1 MRLGLYT
8 YMTELVLGR
17 VVGRGGFSVVNE
29 VREINLQ
36 EVFDTSNEEAK
47 RRAEI
52 GADCCSK
59 ETGSHRYV
67 VKMLRTDLPEDE
79 HTKGVVDLAVEARF
93 LAKLSHPNIITMR
106 ATAASDPLE
115 SKFFVVLDRLVS
127 TLEHKM
133 HSWRKEIGAAMGF
146 WFGPCIGHCCANKQV
161 LHRLWIDRLLV
172 ARDCAAA
179 IRYLHDQDIVYRD
192 LKPDN
197 VGFSEDGDVKI
208 FDFGLAKRLHPDDR
222 LDTGLYTLTG
232 NTGSLRYMAPEV
244 ALGRPYDERVDAY
257 SFGILFWQVCGSK
270 CPFPRF
276 FVLPTLLSSLLTLR
290 LKNHLLGIVCPQILL
305 DVYICVYW
313 PCFTQICA
321 LTTPYSGYSCK
332 MHADLVVGKGYRP
345 KPDSSWPL
353 PWTDLMKR
361 CWSTDV
367 FARPDFENIVQVMD
381 EEIEEM
387 LREDGMEQEGRAGHI
402 HAKKTKAHRIKAQ
415 KDGER
420 LDVDTRIHV
429 SGFVPEN
436 GPQKRHD
443 ADIV

>member
-1 MRLGLYT
+1 MFINMRLGLYT

-257 SFGILFWQVCGSK
+257 SFGILFWQ
-270 CPFPRF
+270 
-276 FVLPTLLSSLLTLR
+276 
-290 LKNHLLGIVCPQILL
+290 
-305 DVYICVYW
+305 
-313 PCFTQICA
+313 ICA

>member
-1 MRLGLYT
+1 VDNTLVEGNKMMESSRHKPGPVLEVPTLGYQ
-8 YMTELVLGR
+8 EIVLGR

-36 EVFDTSNEEAK
+36 DVYETSDDESK
-47 RRAEI
+47 RRSILAEN
-52 GADCCSK
+52 CCNK
-59 ETGSHRYV
+59 ETGSFRYV

-106 ATAASDPLE
+106 ATANSDPLE
-115 SKFFVVLDRLVS
+115 SKFFVLLDRLAS
-127 TLEHKM
+127 TLERKM

-172 ARDCAAA
+172 ARDCASA
-179 IRYLHDQDIVYRD
+179 IRYLHYQDIVYRD

-208 FDFGLAKRLHPDDR
+208 FDFGLAKRLHPEDR
-222 LDTGLYTLTG
+222 LDTGLYVLTG

-244 ALGRPYDERVDAY
+244 ALGKPYDKRVDAY
-257 SFGILFWQVCGSK
+257 SFGILFW
-270 CPFPRF
+270 
-276 FVLPTLLSSLLTLR
+276 
-290 LKNHLLGIVCPQILL
+290 
-305 DVYICVYW
+305 
-313 PCFTQICA
+313 QICA

-345 KPDSSWPL
+345 KPDSSWPV
-353 PWTDLMKR
+353 PWADLMKR

-367 FARPDFENIVQVMD
+367 FARPDFENIVQVLD

-387 LREDGMEQEGRAGHI
+387 LREDGMAQPDRRAGHI
-402 HAKKTKAHRIKAQ
+402 HARKKKTFRIKAQ

-420 LDVDTRIHV
+420 LDVDTRIQQV
-429 SGFVPEN
+429 PGFIHED

>member
-1 MRLGLYT
+1 MLEPSRNKMDTAELPSLGYE
-8 YMTELVLGR
+8 ELVLGR

-36 EVFDTSNEEAK
+36 EVFDTSSDDAK
-47 RRAEI
+47 RRSEI
-52 GADCCSK
+52 AANCCSK
-59 ETGSHRYV
+59 ETGSYRYV

-106 ATAASDPLE
+106 ATANSDPLE
-115 SKFFVVLDRLVS
+115 SKFFVVLDKLVS

-208 FDFGLAKRLHPDDR
+208 FDFGLAKRLHPEDR

-257 SFGILFWQVCGSK
+257 SFGILFW
-270 CPFPRF
+270 
-276 FVLPTLLSSLLTLR
+276 
-290 LKNHLLGIVCPQILL
+290 
-305 DVYICVYW
+305 
-313 PCFTQICA
+313 QICA

-387 LREDGMEQEGRAGHI
+387 LREDGMIQQEGRAGHI
-402 HAKKTKAHRIKAQ
+402 HARKKKTYRIKAQ

-429 SGFVPEN
+429 SGFVHED